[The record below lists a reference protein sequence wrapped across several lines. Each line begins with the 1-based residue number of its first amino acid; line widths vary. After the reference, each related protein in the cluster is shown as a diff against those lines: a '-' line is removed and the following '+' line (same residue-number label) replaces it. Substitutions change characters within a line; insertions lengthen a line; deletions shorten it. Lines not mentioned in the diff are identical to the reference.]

1 MLVVFCLHVAE
12 RTNGRTDELTGLA
25 AEFGES
31 ELAQNP
37 AVPHPVGNT
46 YLLGGPLETSTAE
59 IGQSP
64 LSSYNKLHCIASSHS
79 IQIHL
84 EAREQLARVSKA
96 FTSSW
101 SVLPRHACSES

>member
-64 LSSYNKLHCIASSHS
+64 LSSYIALRHHIRFKLIWETKGSSLASDKPSR
-79 IQIHL
+79 
-84 EAREQLARVSKA
+84 ANR
-96 FTSSW
+96 
-101 SVLPRHACSES
+101 

>member
-12 RTNGRTDELTGLA
+12 RTNGWTDELAGLALA

-64 LSSYNKLHCIASSHS
+64 LSSYIALRHHIRFKLIWKTKGSSLASGKPSR
-79 IQIHL
+79 
-84 EAREQLARVSKA
+84 ANR
-96 FTSSW
+96 
-101 SVLPRHACSES
+101 